1 MKKLLIGLFILVL
14 VMGGFI
20 WKSNSDRDA
29 RQEALA
35 IQTEQHNMEMAKLEA
50 EKKAKLEKQAKDKIN
65 EEQARINDEKN
76 KENLNIALAEAAVK
90 TQLVDPD
97 SAKFQ
102 NQKGNCG
109 EVNSKNK
116 FGGYVGY
123 SRYVFLTSDN
133 MVAIESN
140 SSDSIWPTSVMND
153 LWSKHC
159 S

>member
-1 MKKLLIGLFILVL
+1 MKKILIGLFILVL

-20 WKSNSDRDA
+20 WKTNSDRDA

-35 IQTEQHNMEMAKLEA
+35 IQTEQHNKEMARLEA
-50 EKKAKLEKQAKDKIN
+50 EKQAKLEKQAKDKIN
-65 EEQARINDEKN
+65 EEQARLNDEKN

-140 SSDSIWPTSVMND
+140 SSDSIWPTSVMNE

>member
-14 VMGGFI
+14 VMVVYI

-35 IQTEQHNMEMAKLEA
+35 IQTEQHNNEMAKLEA
-50 EKKAKLEKQAKDKIN
+50 GKQAKLEKQTKDKIN
-65 EEQARINDEKN
+65 EEQARLSDEKN

-140 SSDSIWPTSVMND
+140 SSDSIWPTSVMNE

>member
-20 WKSNSDRDA
+20 WKTNSDRDA

-35 IQTEQHNMEMAKLEA
+35 IQTEQHNQEMARLDA
-50 EKKAKLEKQAKDKIN
+50 EKQAKLEKQAKDKIN
-65 EEQARINDEKN
+65 EEQARISDEKN

-123 SRYVFLTSDN
+123 SRYVFLTNDN

-140 SSDSIWPTSVMND
+140 SSDSIWPTSVMNE